1 MKPVINHCAV
11 EVDTLNSFINGG
23 NATLMIVWFKI
34 ETNMPRINTA
44 TTALRSHSLQ
54 A

>member
-1 MKPVINHCAV
+1 MKPVINHAV

-34 ETNMPRINTA
+34 ENEHA
-44 TTALRSHSLQ
+44 
-54 A
+54 